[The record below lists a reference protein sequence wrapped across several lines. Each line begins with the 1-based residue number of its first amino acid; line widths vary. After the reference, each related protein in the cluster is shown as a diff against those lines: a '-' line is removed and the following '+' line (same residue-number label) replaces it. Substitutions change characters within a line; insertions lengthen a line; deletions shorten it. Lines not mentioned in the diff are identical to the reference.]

1 MTARMLVPPSR
12 MSSIMKSEQARCL
25 MKDRP
30 NEIPVQDHSPL
41 TGLLHEYKAMC
52 AESCL
57 VRLSPDFRRL
67 DHETISEVLNSF
79 LTCINDA

>member
-30 NEIPVQDHSPL
+30 NEITVQDLSPT
-41 TGLLHEYKAMC
+41 TGLLYEYKAMR

-57 VRLSPDFRRL
+57 VRLSPDFRPRDDL
-67 DHETISEVLNSF
+67 GGAQQLPDMY
-79 LTCINDA
+79 